1 MSSCQEVCILYLKVS
16 KCRHELFEHRHSRSE
31 LAERLELSLEAS
43 KWFARE
49 SSVFTQCREVNELLN
64 IYFLL

>member
-1 MSSCQEVCILYLKVS
+1 MSSCQEVCVLYLKVS
-16 KCRHELFEHRHSRSE
+16 MCRHELFELRHSRSE

-49 SSVFTQCREVNELLN
+49 SRVFSQCREVNELLN
-64 IYFLL
+64 IYFL